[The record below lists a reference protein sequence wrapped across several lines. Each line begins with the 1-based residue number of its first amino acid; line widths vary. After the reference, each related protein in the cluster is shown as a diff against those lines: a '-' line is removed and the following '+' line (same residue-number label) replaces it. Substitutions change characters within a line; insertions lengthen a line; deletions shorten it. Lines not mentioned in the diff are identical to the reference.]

1 MKSLLPRALV
11 AAALLVAP
19 SLSLAQA
26 PKPIPSTAM
35 FKAGDMNGDLKNDL
49 IVLRSLLTFPSQ
61 VYKLTEIQFVD
72 GRTLVPFHSI
82 SPENANLRNPRAFRL
97 GDVDGDLRADVAIIS
112 EATSKRRADS
122 VFLYSGGTGALIRKL
137 PLGKGAITVLSMTRA
152 GDVDKDGVSDFVM
165 GTAQDRPELRSVRI
179 FSGATG
185 KQIARVNT
193 KAVNPLAQTMAT
205 IADRNLDGLP
215 DIIVGGVVTGKAKG
229 GAFSILSG
237 KDLKVLFSE
246 RSQNK
251 DFFVGD
257 DVHEGVDVTGDGVPE
272 YVVSVLVK
280 RVANHIMRVYNGAS
294 GSLMYGITTGD
305 ISGSSPTPGVRVNSR
320 VMDWTSDV
328 DFDCIPEAVV
338 LGDDTGIR
346 LYSGANGSFIRKI
359 ASASS
364 FATLN
369 GSSKPYSRYMALS
382 GVDGQSILDVRALFY
397 DPLRPFCGE

>member
-1 MKSLLPRALV
+1 MKLSISRALTV
-11 AAALLVAP
+11 AALLFAPAFAHAQIAPVA
-19 SLSLAQA
+19 
-26 PKPIPSTAM
+26 STAM
-35 FKAGDMNGDLKNDL
+35 FKAGDMNGDRKNDL

-61 VYKLTEIQFVD
+61 FYKLTEIQFVD
-72 GRTLVPFHSI
+72 GRSLTPFHSI
-82 SPENANLRNPRAFRL
+82 SPEEANLRNPRAFRL
-97 GDVDGDLRADVAIIS
+97 GDVNGDLRADVAIVS

-122 VFLYSGGTGALIRKL
+122 VFIYSGATGALIRKL
-137 PLGKGAITVLSMTRA
+137 PLGKGAISVLSMTRA
-152 GDVDKDGVSDFVM
+152 GDVDGDGFSDFVM

-185 KQIARVNT
+185 KQLARVNT
-193 KAVNPLAQTMAT
+193 KAENPLAQTMAT
-205 IADRNLDGLP
+205 IVDRNGDGLA
-215 DIIVGGVVTGKAKG
+215 DIIVGGAVTGKAKG

-237 KDLKVLFSE
+237 RDLKVLFSE

-251 DFFVGD
+251 EFFVGD
-257 DVHEGVDVTGDGVPE
+257 DVHEGVDVNQDGVAE
-272 YVVSVLVK
+272 YAVSVLVR
-280 RVANHIMRVYNGAS
+280 RVANHIMRVYDGAS
-294 GSLMYGITTGD
+294 GRLMYGITTGD
-305 ISGSSPTPGVRVNSR
+305 ISGNSPTPGVRMNSR

-346 LYSGANGSFIRKI
+346 LYSGANGSFIRRI

-369 GSSKPYSRYMALS
+369 GSQKPYSQYMALS
-382 GVDGQSILDVRALFY
+382 GIQGQSILDVRAQFF